1 MSTGPARGLAPL
13 ALDDASVAEYL
24 QRSPDFFERNSQLL
38 DTLRLPHRR
47 TGGTTVSLV
56 ERQVE
61 VLRERNGQLENRLRT
76 LIDVARSNDALAE
89 RIHRLTLRLIQTV
102 GVHSAV
108 ETIESSLREDFEAV
122 QSVLVAFIEP
132 TAELARE
139 SGRFLRLMRRDDPD
153 MRMFESLFQSGKPR
167 CGLIRDTQRDFL
179 FGKDNVE
186 IGSAALTPLGI
197 KGSLGVLA
205 IGAADAQRFTPGMS
219 TDFLTRIGE
228 IVSIALQR

>member
-1 MSTGPARGLAPL
+1 MSTGQTRRLAPL
-13 ALDDASVAEYL
+13 ALDDASVVEYL
-24 QRSPDFFERNSQLL
+24 QRSPEFFERNSQIL

-47 TGGTTVSLV
+47 TAGATVSLV

-61 VLRERNGQLENRLRT
+61 VLRERNAQLENRLHV
-76 LIDVARSNDALAE
+76 LIEVARSNDTLAD
-89 RIHRLTLRLIQTV
+89 RIHRLTLRLIRTE
-102 GVHSAV
+102 GLPAAI
-108 ETIESSLREDFEAV
+108 EAIESSLREDFEAV

-132 TAELARE
+132 AGLAQE
-139 SGRFLRLMRRDDPD
+139 SGRFLRLSRRDDAD
-153 MRMFESLFQSGKPR
+153 MKMFESLFQSGKPR

-186 IGSAALTPLGI
+186 IGSAALTPLGH

>member
-1 MSTGPARGLAPL
+1 MSTGQARGLAPL
-13 ALDDASVAEYL
+13 ALDEGSVAEYL
-24 QRSPDFFERNSQLL
+24 RRSPDFFERNSQLL

-47 TGGTTVSLV
+47 TGGATVSLV

-61 VLRERNGQLENRLRT
+61 VLRERNAQLENRLHV
-76 LIDVARSNDALAE
+76 LIEVARSNDTLAD
-89 RIHRLTLRLIQTV
+89 RIHRLTLRLIRTT
-102 GVHSAV
+102 GLPAAI
-108 ETIESSLREDFEAV
+108 EAIESSLREDFEAV

-132 TAELARE
+132 AAGLAQE
-139 SGRFLRLMRRDDPD
+139 SGRFLRLSHRDDPD
-153 MRMFESLFQSGKPR
+153 MKMFDSLFQSGKPR

-186 IGSAALTPLGI
+186 IGSAALTPLGN

-228 IVSIALQR
+228 IVSIALHR